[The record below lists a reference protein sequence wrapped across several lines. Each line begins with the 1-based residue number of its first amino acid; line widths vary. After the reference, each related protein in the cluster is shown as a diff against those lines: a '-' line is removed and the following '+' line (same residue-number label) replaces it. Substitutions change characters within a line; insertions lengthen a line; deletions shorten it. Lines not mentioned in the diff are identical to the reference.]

1 MKKEKSK
8 EKSLIIEEQS
18 LEASNLHPLSKESNL
33 KSPSLP
39 SPDPPPSNSSGY
51 HTVDDEDF
59 DEYMQVTSEC
69 CAPEDYDF
77 DALVSMYLKNPEE
90 YLNDDFINDIIV
102 GEDEEFVSLDD
113 IKVDGEFCTL

>member
-33 KSPSLP
+33 QSPSLP

-51 HTVDDEDF
+51 HSLDDEDI

-69 CAPEDYDF
+69 CAPEDCDF
-77 DALVSMYLKNPEE
+77 NALISMYLEDPE
-90 YLNDDFINDIIV
+90 YFNDDFINGIV
-102 GEDEEFVSLDD
+102 GENEEPVSLDD
-113 IKVDGEFCTL
+113 IKVDGKFCTL